1 MVSVIVPV
9 FRAEKTLER
18 CVSCIL
24 AQDYGEFELILVDDG
39 SDDGSSALCDWLGRA
54 DSRIRVSHGE
64 NRGAA
69 GARNLGIELS
79 EGEWICFV
87 DSDDI
92 IAPDYLSS
100 LIRRAV
106 DTGSEISVCA
116 HVKCLESDI
125 PAIGHTLQFFGE
137 HPQKASSPSAVY
149 RGTDGLKALL
159 YQRGMISAPWAM
171 ISKRSLWD
179 GLAFPEGTAAE
190 DMGTIYR
197 LFASAR
203 VISYTDRA
211 LYGYVQSAGNTIH
224 STSSKRNPDYY
235 MHSREMLDNIRSDHP
250 DCLKAAES
258 RHFSACFQILSETAP
273 EKEQTPLI
281 RSVYS
286 DIRSLRKDVLFD
298 KEARRKNRAAALGS
312 FFSISGIH
320 RLLYTRYRKEFP
332 AS

>member
-1 MVSVIVPV
+1 
-9 FRAEKTLER
+9 
-18 CVSCIL
+18 
-24 AQDYGEFELILVDDG
+24 
-39 SDDGSSALCDWLGRA
+39 
-54 DSRIRVSHGE
+54 
-64 NRGAA
+64 
-69 GARNLGIELS
+69 
-79 EGEWICFV
+79 
-87 DSDDI
+87 
-92 IAPDYLSS
+92 
-100 LIRRAV
+100 
-106 DTGSEISVCA
+106 
-116 HVKCLESDI
+116 
-125 PAIGHTLQFFGE
+125 
-137 HPQKASSPSAVY
+137 SAVY
-149 RGTDGLKALL
+149 HGTDGLKALL

-203 VISYTDRA
+203 VISYTDRP

-298 KEARRKNRAAALGS
+298 KEARRRNRAAALCS

-320 RLLYTRYRKEFP
+320 RLLHSRYRKEFP